1 MPVLTPP
8 SPNCKDSFLEAL
20 GEYHVEQRFLAWDA
34 AAIAADFPAFVASLR
49 RGETEPKEGKVPES
63 IFWLV
68 EDKTYIGRINLRHQ
82 LNDDLRRIG
91 GNLGYDIRP
100 SMRQRGYG
108 NLICKLGL
116 DEARKLGLERVMLT
130 CDEDNPASR
139 KIIEGNGGVLESS
152 EVVHRPGVLCLRYW
166 IDL

>member
-8 SPNCKDSFLEAL
+8 SAEYKDSFMGAL
-20 GEYHVEQRFLAWDA
+20 AEYHAERRFLSWDA
-34 AAIAADFPAFVASLR
+34 NDLTADFPTFIDTLR
-49 RGETEPKEGKVPES
+49 RKETDPQGDDVPES

-68 EDKTYIGRINLRHQ
+68 EGATYIGRANLRHQ
-82 LNDDLRRIG
+82 LNDGLRRIG
-91 GNLGYDIRP
+91 GNLGYDVRP

-108 NLICKLGL
+108 DLICKLGM
-116 DEARKLGLERVMLT
+116 DEARKLGLKRVLLT

-139 KIIEGNGGVLESS
+139 KIIEGNGGVFEGS

-166 IDL
+166 IDV